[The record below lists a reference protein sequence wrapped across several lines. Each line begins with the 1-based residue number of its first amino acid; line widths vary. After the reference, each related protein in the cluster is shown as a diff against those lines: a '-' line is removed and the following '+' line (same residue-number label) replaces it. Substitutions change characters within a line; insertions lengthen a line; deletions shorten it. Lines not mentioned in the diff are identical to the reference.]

1 MRSNYFLSLTVF
13 VLFLFVGSILTISE
27 TKIATAD
34 IKCLKCHRGKDSLDK
49 YIKEKNIKSAQEL
62 RDLLRRGPKAGLHI
76 TNTDEDIEKAIRYL
90 NLP

>member
-13 VLFLFVGSILTISE
+13 VLFLLVGSILTISE
-27 TKIATAD
+27 TKISTAD